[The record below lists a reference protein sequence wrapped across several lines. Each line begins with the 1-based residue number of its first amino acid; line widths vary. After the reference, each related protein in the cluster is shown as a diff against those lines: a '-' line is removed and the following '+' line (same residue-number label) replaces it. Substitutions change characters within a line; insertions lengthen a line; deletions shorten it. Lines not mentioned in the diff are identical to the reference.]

1 MTEHSVQFWTN
12 EIDAALKAED
22 AWRRRGREVV
32 RRYRDEQTQGAGRQR
47 FNILYA
53 NVETIRPA
61 VYARTPRPDVRR
73 RYRDANPAG
82 AMAAETLERALGF
95 YIEFSDIDDVLR
107 RVVNDMLLPGRG
119 VARLRYEPVLETR
132 IRRREVMPEK
142 TPEGEMAFPEGA
154 VVQNGRGF
162 VEDSLDEVVFEAVR
176 PEYVYWEDV
185 VIGPARKWEDVP
197 WLAFRQRL
205 TRKQVADRFPGFE
218 DDLLFNATRTGTADE
233 SGENVTSA
241 QDEGR
246 LCEVWEIWDKESRQV
261 IFTGK
266 GAKEPLDVLDDP
278 LGLQGFWPMPRP
290 VQAITTTDTLIPVPE
305 YTLYQELALDLE
317 RVSSRIQKLT
327 DALRLRGIYD
337 STMDEIGALLQA
349 GDNEMIPVTNFRTME
364 GRIENMVQYA
374 PIREVAEVL
383 AGLYRAR
390 ENIRQ
395 TIFEVTGI
403 SDILRGATKASE
415 TATAQRIKG
424 NFGTLRLQE
433 RQQAVQVFAR
443 DLIRLM
449 AEVIAEKF
457 DAGVLMAVTG
467 LPLDS
472 QVQAMLRNDV
482 LRAFN
487 VDIETDSTV
496 AVDEAAEQENV
507 ARLLGAVVQFMSGIS
522 PFVQAPA
529 NPGGVIPMDAAR
541 DMVLAAVRKY
551 RGVRG
556 FEEALSRIGAAQSP
570 QGIHPSVQPPVA
582 MNMPVFPVSNGARG

>member
-1 MTEHSVQFWTN
+1 MTDHSVQFWMN
-12 EIDAALKAED
+12 EIDAALKAEES
-22 AWRRRGREVV
+22 WRRRGREVV
-32 RRYRDEQTQGAGRQR
+32 RRYRDEQGAAPGQQR

-82 AMAAETLERALGF
+82 AMASEALERALGF
-95 YIEFSDIDDVLR
+95 YIEFSDFDGVLR
-107 RVVNDMLLPGRG
+107 SVVNDMLLPGRG
-119 VARLRYEPVLETR
+119 LARLRYEPVLETR
-132 IRRREVMPEK
+132 TRRREVSPEDD
-142 TPEGEMAFPEGA
+142 ENGELVFPEGA
-154 VVQNGRGF
+154 VVEQGRGYIA
-162 VEDSLDEVVFEAVR
+162 ESYDDIVFEAVR

-197 WLAFRQRL
+197 WIAFRQRM
-205 TRKQVADRFPGFE
+205 TRAQIAARFPGYE
-218 DDLLFNATRTGTADE
+218 DELQYNATRTGDSADDGAE
-233 SGENVTSA
+233 RVAGQA
-241 QDEGR
+241 PGR
-246 LCEVWEIWDKESRQV
+246 LCEIWEIWDKESRQV
-261 IFTGK
+261 VFIGK
-266 GAKEPLDVLDDP
+266 GPKDVLEVIDDP
-278 LGLQGFWPMPRP
+278 LGLQGFWPMPKP
-290 VQAITTTDTLIPVPE
+290 VQAITTTDTLVPVPE

-317 RVSSRIQKLT
+317 RVSGRIQKLT

-364 GRIENMVQYA
+364 GRIENLIQYA

-395 TIFEVTGI
+395 TIFEITGI
-403 SDILRGATKASE
+403 SDILRGSTKASE

-433 RQQAVQVFAR
+433 RQQAVQIFAR

-457 DAGVLMAVTG
+457 DPGVLMGVTG
-467 LPLDS
+467 LPVSGPVL
-472 QVQAMLRNDV
+472 AMLKSDV
-482 LRAFN
+482 LRGFN

-496 AVDEAAEQENV
+496 AIDEAAEQENI
-507 ARLLGAVVQFMSGIS
+507 AKLLGAVVQFMGGIA
-522 PFVQAPA
+522 PFVQAPG
-529 NPGGVIPMDAAR
+529 NPAGVIPMDAAR

-556 FEEALSRIGAAQSP
+556 FEEALSRIGLPEQPAP
-570 QGIHPSVQPPVA
+570 QP
-582 MNMPVFPVSNGARG
+582 MPVMPVRAAGSQ